1 MPEPPQPET
10 DTQAARLRSYET
22 LIDVSRMLLGSA
34 SLEELFDRVTT
45 ELRRLVGYDAVTIYG
60 VDEVRGLV
68 VPLHSVD
75 MWADE
80 IMGSP
85 LRIGEGLQ
93 AGRSSTARPRTCRRR
108 TPTPGSRWCRE
119 RPPTSASRW

>member
-1 MPEPPQPET
+1 
-10 DTQAARLRSYET
+10 
-22 LIDVSRMLLGSA
+22 MLLGSA
-34 SLEELFDRVTT
+34 SLDELFERVTS

-80 IMGSP
+80 IMASP
-85 LRIGEGLQ
+85 LRLGEGLTGWAIQ
-93 AGRSSTARPRTCRRR
+93 HCTSENLPAAHSTRGSRSSRHA
-108 TPTPGSRWCRE
+108 
-119 RPPTSASRW
+119 A